1 MEVFGKEAGT
11 LEQAQVVLG
20 RLEGLDPEAD
30 RAVRELMRGYA
41 RLLRQSGRMVT
52 MGDRIQGALNDLN
65 RELRASE
72 SKYRGVFENVTE
84 GIYRC
89 TPDGRFIEVNP
100 SLAAMFGFEDGVA
113 FLTAVGSIRELFRTP
128 GDYESY
134 ESLLASDGVRRREV
148 QACGPDDEC
157 RWVEISASMVRDA
170 EDRKRD
176 TVVGV
181 FADVTE
187 RKTMLEEMCRLART
201 DSLTGLWNRGYFM
214 ELAGREAARSQR
226 LGAPLSLLILDVD
239 FFKNVNDSHGHDA
252 GDQAL
257 IGLARI
263 LAASVREVDVV
274 ARYGGEEFVILLPDT
289 PDREACAVAERIGR
303 CVRATPIDC
312 GRVQLSLTVSLGL
325 AALEREDDLDNL
337 LKFADIA
344 LYAAKKKGRDR
355 VEVYRRGHRTCELS
369 HVECGDGARE
379 EGE

>member
-1 MEVFGKEAGT
+1 MEVFRKEAGT
-11 LEQAQVVLG
+11 LEQAQAVLK
-20 RLEGLDPEAD
+20 RMDGLDAEAE
-30 RAVRELMRGYA
+30 RAMRELVRGYA
-41 RLLRQSGRMVT
+41 RLLRQSQRMVT
-52 MGDRIQGALNDLN
+52 MGDRIQGALNELN

-89 TPDGRFIEVNP
+89 SPDGRFIEVNP
-100 SLAAMFGFEDGVA
+100 SLAAMFGFADGDA
-113 FLTAVGSIRELFRTP
+113 FLAAVGSVRELFRTP
-128 GDYESY
+128 GDYERY
-134 ESLLASDGVRRREV
+134 ASLLASDGVRRREV
-148 QACGPDDEC
+148 RACGPDGRC
-157 RWVEISASMVRDA
+157 RWVEISASVVRDA
-170 EDRKRD
+170 EDRERD

-239 FFKNVNDSHGHDA
+239 LFKNVNDSHGHDA

-257 IGLARI
+257 IGLART
-263 LAASVREVDVV
+263 LSSAVREVDVV
-274 ARYGGEEFVILLPDT
+274 ARYGGEEFVVLLPDT
-289 PDREACAVAERIGR
+289 PDREACAVAERIAR
-303 CVRATPIDC
+303 CVRSSPVQC
-312 GRVQLSLTVSLGL
+312 GRVRLTLTVSVGL
-325 AALEREDDLDNL
+325 AALEEEDDLDNL

-379 EGE
+379 DGE